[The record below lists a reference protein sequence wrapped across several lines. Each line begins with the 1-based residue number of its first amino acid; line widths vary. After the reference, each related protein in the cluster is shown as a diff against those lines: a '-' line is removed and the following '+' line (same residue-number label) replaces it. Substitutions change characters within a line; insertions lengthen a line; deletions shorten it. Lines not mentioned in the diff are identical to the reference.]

1 VRARLGSLVALAAL
15 CVAAAPLAAQGKS
28 SGYRASYITVED
40 DIYLEVLDWGGTGQP
55 VIFLAGNG
63 GTAHAFEQIAP
74 KLTNTYH
81 VYAITRRGFGVS
93 SHPHTGYGADR
104 LGDDVLAIIDSLK
117 ITRPVLAG
125 HSIAGEELSSVA
137 TRHPEKVAGLVYL
150 DAAYQFAYYDS
161 TIHREV
167 RSPGAAAPP
176 PLYLPT
182 EVMRTEQAIREGAQH
197 YTDIRVPVLAIYAL
211 PRRIPPDASHDAKT
225 KAEFRRGDSAAVV
238 QIEAFQRGVP
248 QARVVRLPNADHMVY
263 ISNEADVIR
272 EMRAFIDGLPQPRAS
287 EPARTSATELSGKVT
302 RYRM

>member
-1 VRARLGSLVALAAL
+1 MPARRWMMCAIGAL
-15 CVAAAPLAAQGKS
+15 CVSAAPLAAQGKS
-28 SGYRASYITVED
+28 GGYRAHYVTVD
-40 DIYLEVLDWGGTGQP
+40 DDVYLEVLDWGGTGQP

-93 SHPHTGYGADR
+93 SHPATGYGADR
-104 LGDDVLAIIDSLK
+104 LGDDVLAVMDSLK
-117 ITRPVLAG
+117 INRPVLAG
-125 HSIAGEELSSVA
+125 HSIAGEELSSIA

-161 TIHREV
+161 TIHREA
-167 RSPGAAAPP
+167 RSQGAPPP

-182 EVMRTEQAIREGAQH
+182 EVMRTEQAIRDGAQR
-197 YTDIRVPVLAIYAL
+197 YTDIRVPVLAIYAV

-225 KAEFRRGDSAAVV
+225 KAEFRRADSAAVV
-238 QIEAFQRGVP
+238 QIAAFQRGVP
-248 QARVVRLPNADHMVY
+248 QARVVRIPNADHMVY

-272 EMRAFIDGLPQPRAS
+272 EMRAFIDGLPRVAQ
-287 EPARTSATELSGKVT
+287 
-302 RYRM
+302 

>member
-1 VRARLGSLVALAAL
+1 MIFRTAPALTISCRLVLALAVL
-15 CVAAAPLAAQGKS
+15 CAAGPLAAQAKG
-28 SGYRASYITVED
+28 GYSARYITVD
-40 DIYLEVLDWGGTGQP
+40 DDVYLEVLDWGGTGQP

-93 SHPHTGYGADR
+93 SRPTTGYGADR
-104 LGDDVLAIIDSLK
+104 LGDDVLAVIDSLK

-161 TIHREV
+161 TIHREA
-167 RSPGAAAPP
+167 RSQGPAAPP
-176 PLYLPT
+176 IYLPT
-182 EVMRTEQAIREGAQH
+182 AMMLTEQAIREGAQR
-197 YTDIRVPVLAIYAL
+197 YTNIRVPVLAIYAV

-225 KAEFRRGDSAAVV
+225 KAEFHRADSAAMV

-248 QARVVRLPNADHMVY
+248 HARIVRIPNADHMVY

-272 EMRAFIDGLPQPRAS
+272 EMRAFIDALPR
-287 EPARTSATELSGKVT
+287 PAQ
-302 RYRM
+302 

>member
-1 VRARLGSLVALAAL
+1 MFAIGAVCSAV
-15 CVAAAPLAAQGKS
+15 APLDAQAKG
-28 SGYRASYITVED
+28 GYHARYITVED

-81 VYAITRRGFGVS
+81 VFAITRRGFGVS
-93 SHPHTGYGADR
+93 SHPTSGYGADR
-104 LGDDVLAIIDSLK
+104 LGDDVLAVIDSLK
-117 ITRPVLAG
+117 IDRPVLAG

-161 TIHREV
+161 TIHGDA
-167 RSPGAAAPP
+167 RSRGVAPP

-182 EVMRTEQAIREGAQH
+182 EVMRTEQAIREGAQR
-197 YTDIRVPVLAIYAL
+197 YTDIRVPVLAIYAV

-225 KAEFRRGDSAAVV
+225 KAEFRRADSAAVV

-248 QARVVRLPNADHMVY
+248 QARVVRIANADHMVY

-272 EMRAFIDGLPQPRAS
+272 EMRAFIDGLPRVAQ
-287 EPARTSATELSGKVT
+287 E
-302 RYRM
+302 